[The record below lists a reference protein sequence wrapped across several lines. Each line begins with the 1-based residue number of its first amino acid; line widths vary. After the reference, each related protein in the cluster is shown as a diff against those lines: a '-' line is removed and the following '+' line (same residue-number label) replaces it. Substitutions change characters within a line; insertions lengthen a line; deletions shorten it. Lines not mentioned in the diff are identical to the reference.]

1 MGNEHSKRHFFEV
14 YSSADEERDDVNEL
28 QAEYEYES
36 ESSEE
41 NEEKYPLFD
50 LEVGDVFESWDSAE
64 KQVESSAKNT
74 GFEVKKFRL
83 EKNKEGEIVRRTF
96 KCKCSGVYHAQ
107 KRADIEDIRER
118 ESVRINCPWT
128 INLRLTD
135 GLVYVTSLCNEHN
148 HFLVEKEHLVSNHH
162 LGPEILEEI
171 EFFVNIGCGAGPIIR
186 ALQKR
191 FPETII
197 RPKYVYNAINRIR
210 GNQNKSKTDAAET
223 FEKLMK
229 LQREEHGWFVKAR
242 LEGEDN
248 HLTGLFWM
256 RPSQIELWNRF
267 HDVAINDNTSQT
279 NKYRMYLS
287 LTIIVDNHARSRMV
301 ATAVVSDETKETY
314 QWILE
319 CLLSATNNLAPNVI
333 FTDADPAMVSAIH
346 ETMPSTKHNYC
357 IWHLRRNLDKN
368 LRGQLRKNYNEFV
381 KEWNKC
387 RNSFSENEFQRRWHK
402 LLADYPAARKYLT
415 HTLGQIVTSW
425 ALCHT
430 SRSFNAGT
438 QSTQRVEGYNSLIKR
453 SIKSSSTLFELDMH
467 IQSLLDKEEQFERH
481 EQSNQNPT
489 VGLPNIVGRYFKKV
503 DIVIKKF
510 LTPRVLKM
518 QHVQMNE
525 SLLYRA
531 NKVENWKD
539 LLENEV

>member
-1 MGNEHSKRHFFEV
+1 MDKRHLFEV
-14 YSSADEERDDVNEL
+14 YSSADEEIDDVNEL
-28 QAEYEYES
+28 QDEYES
-36 ESSEE
+36 ESVSSEE
-41 NEEKYPLFD
+41 EWPVFD
-50 LEVGDVFESWDSAE
+50 LEVGDVFENWDSVE
-64 KQVESSAKNT
+64 KRVESCAKNT
-74 GFEVKKFRL
+74 GFEVKKTRL

-96 KCKCSGVYHAQ
+96 SCKFSGVYRAQ
-107 KRADIEDIRER
+107 KRVDIEDIRER
-118 ESVRINCPWT
+118 ESVKSNCPWK
-128 INLRLTD
+128 INLRLTG
-135 GLVYVTSLCNEHN
+135 GLVYITSLCNEHN
-148 HFLVEKEHLVSNHH
+148 HFLAEQENLVSNRH

-171 EFFVNIGCGAGPIIR
+171 EFLVNVGCEAGPIIR

-191 FPETII
+191 FPETVIH
-197 RPKYVYNAINRIR
+197 PKNVYNAICRFRNGRK
-210 GNQNKSKTDAAET
+210 KSKTDAAET
-223 FEKLMK
+223 FERLMK

-256 RPSQIELWNRF
+256 RPSQIELWQRF
-267 HDVAINDNTSQT
+267 HNVAINNNTSQI
-279 NKYRMYLS
+279 NKYCMYLS

-319 CLLSATNNLAPNVI
+319 CLLSATDNLAPNVL

-346 ETMPSTKHNYC
+346 EMLPSTKHNYC
-357 IWHLRRNLDKN
+357 IWHLRKNLDKN
-368 LRGQLRKNYNEFV
+368 LRGRLRKNYNNFV
-381 KEWNKC
+381 KAWNKC
-387 RNSFSENEFQRRWHK
+387 RNSFTESEFQKRWHE
-402 LLADYPAARKYLT
+402 LLAGYPAARKYLKRA
-415 HTLGQIVTSW
+415 LGQVVTSW

-430 SRSFNAGT
+430 NRSFNAGI
-438 QSTQRVEGYNSLIKR
+438 QSTQRVEGYNSLVKR
-453 SIKSSSTLFELDMH
+453 SVKSSATLFELDTH

-489 VGLPNIVGRYFKKV
+489 VGLPNVVGRYFKRI
-503 DIVIKKF
+503 DSIIKKF

-518 QHVQMNE
+518 QHSQMNE